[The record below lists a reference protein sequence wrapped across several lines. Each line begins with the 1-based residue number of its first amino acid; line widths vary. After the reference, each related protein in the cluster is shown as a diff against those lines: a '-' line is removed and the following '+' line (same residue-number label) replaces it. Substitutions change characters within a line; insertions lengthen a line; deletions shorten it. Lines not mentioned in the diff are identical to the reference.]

1 MRGVPSCIL
10 EDHHD
15 LGPSSGGAS
24 HLRCCKCQG
33 WNTCQYC
40 CWAFPVEQGIWMD
53 DWDVDLVDRFGTG
66 GAFPAAR
73 EAAATPVTRAMLDIC
88 SSDVELPFSGSPK
101 TMARLLDIAI
111 LTGNQKAAVNLSKQC
126 QLLPLRRWGMCYSH
140 NCWWEAARTA
150 LWAGAD
156 FQDLM
161 VPDPFELNDSE
172 GVPFPQA
179 LFLESKLEVWQEI
192 RHLLPQRHGLWRP
205 TNLALGD
212 FFLEGPPDEE
222 KLSLDKIHAAEDAGV
237 DIQFCTL
244 PVFEENNASY
254 IESIVTLLDFAIW
267 RGQLDCAEACLARG
281 IELKDDDRTLAW
293 HKQILRGESLS
304 LRVPY
309 LYFLALNVVPSEA
322 QIAVAAAGRAS
333 LKISLKSE
341 SSQKGIVLYQMML
354 KMFKGRSFPM
364 ALVQEI
370 LQMSMPLP
378 KIIDRLDLCEHVG
391 DWMASM
397 CGGPFAPAING
408 WCDWNGCGRR
418 DGWVC

>member
-1 MRGVPSCIL
+1 
-10 EDHHD
+10 
-15 LGPSSGGAS
+15 
-24 HLRCCKCQG
+24 
-33 WNTCQYC
+33 
-40 CWAFPVEQGIWMD
+40 MD

-101 TMARLLDIAI
+101 AMARLLDIAI
-111 LTGNQKAAVNLSKQC
+111 LTGNQKAAVNLSKKC
-126 QLLPLRRWGMCYSH
+126 QLLPLRRWGMVWSRDR
-140 NCWWEAARTA
+140 WWEAARTA

-161 VPDPFELNDSE
+161 VPFQDFMPPDPVDLNDSE

-179 LFLESKLEVWQEI
+179 LFLELKLEVWQEI
-192 RHLLPQRHGLWRP
+192 RHLLPRRHGLWRP
-205 TNLALGD
+205 RNLGD
-212 FFLEGPPDEE
+212 FFLEGPPDEQ
-222 KLSLDKIHAAEDAGV
+222 KLSLDKIHAAMGAGV

-244 PVFEENNASY
+244 PVFEENDANFV
-254 IESIVTLLDFAIW
+254 ESIVTLLDFAIW
-267 RGQLDCAEACLARG
+267 RGQLDCAEACLALG

-293 HKQILRGESLS
+293 HKQILSGQSLS

-333 LKISLKSE
+333 LKISWKSE

-370 LQMSMPLP
+370 LQMSMPVP
-378 KIIDRLDLCEHVG
+378 KIIDRLDLWEHVR
-391 DWMASM
+391 DWMASV

-408 WCDWNGCGRR
+408 
-418 DGWVC
+418 

>member
-1 MRGVPSCIL
+1 
-10 EDHHD
+10 
-15 LGPSSGGAS
+15 
-24 HLRCCKCQG
+24 
-33 WNTCQYC
+33 
-40 CWAFPVEQGIWMD
+40 MD

-88 SSDVELPFSGSPK
+88 SSDVELAFTGSPK
-101 TMARLLDIAI
+101 AMARLLDIAI
-111 LTGNQKAAVNLSKQC
+111 LTGNQKAAVNLSKKC
-126 QLLPLRRWGMCYSH
+126 QLVPLRRWGMGYSLSR
-140 NCWWEAARTA
+140 NCWWETTRTA

-161 VPDPFELNDSE
+161 VPDPFDLNDSE

-192 RHLLPQRHGLWRP
+192 HHLLPQHRGLWRP
-205 TNLALGD
+205 RNLALGD
-212 FFLEGPPDEE
+212 FFLEGPPDEQ
-222 KLSLDKIHAAEDAGV
+222 KLSLDKIHAAKDAGV

-244 PVFEENNASY
+244 SVFEENDANFV
-254 IESIVTLLDFAIW
+254 ESIVTLLDFAIW

-293 HKQILRGESLS
+293 HKQILSGESLS

-322 QIAVAAAGRAS
+322 QIVVAAAGRAS

-370 LQMSMPLP
+370 LTLSMPVP
-378 KIIDRLDLCEHVG
+378 KIIDRLDLWEHVR
-391 DWMASM
+391 DWMASI

-408 WCDWNGCGRR
+408 
-418 DGWVC
+418 